1 MVYYNPH
8 ITGSLLS
15 PYLKQPGALFF
26 IAQVEVE
33 KPRGHKLGIDV
44 MLMTAGG
51 RCGLLVGQA
60 MGWLDQSKM
69 DHKMVIFPKGKR
81 KNANKHVR

>member
-1 MVYYNPH
+1 M
-8 ITGSLLS
+8 IT
-15 PYLKQPGALFF
+15 LKITVSHERKKQRER
-26 IAQVEVE
+26 QVEVE

-60 MGWLDQSKM
+60 RRGVGWL
-69 DHKMVIFPKGKR
+69 G
-81 KNANKHVR
+81 